1 MDSNESHYVLDIYL
15 YVSDRLTNDN
25 MCQPGSPAAKDGRLG
40 IVPVILHPCTV
51 HSISSVQV
59 FLPPNHKAADK
70 TVEMMYFEVLKKFNN
85 KNIPIL
91 DPVKDME
98 IESKTLNKL
107 LASKAT
113 IETEL
118 LQSEIKE
125 LNPN

>member
-1 MDSNESHYVLDIYL
+1 
-15 YVSDRLTNDN
+15 
-25 MCQPGSPAAKDGRLG
+25 
-40 IVPVILHPCTV
+40 
-51 HSISSVQV
+51 
-59 FLPPNHKAADK
+59 
-70 TVEMMYFEVLKKFNN
+70 MMYFEVLKKFNN

-107 LASKAT
+107 LESKAT
-113 IETEL
+113 IDSEL